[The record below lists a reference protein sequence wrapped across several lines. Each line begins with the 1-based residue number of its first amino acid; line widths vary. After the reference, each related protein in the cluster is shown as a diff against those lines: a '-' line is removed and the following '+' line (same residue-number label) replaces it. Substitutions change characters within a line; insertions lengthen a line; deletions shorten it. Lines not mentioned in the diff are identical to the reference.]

1 MQIEDYGRIFVFPK
15 EVSMIRSQII
25 EVVLDQHV
33 SRVTVDFVPRYHMF
47 RHLDSP
53 NLITIITGIRRCGK
67 STLLNEIRHIKEV
80 HDYYLNFDDD
90 RLLNF
95 NLSDFQV
102 LFEIFIEKFGNQ
114 NTFYFD
120 EIQNI
125 NGWERFVRRLH
136 DLGKKIYITGS
147 NAKMLSR
154 ELGTHLTGRYMQIEL
169 YPFSLAEYAVSQN
182 TPYEADFASTTIGKA
197 TWMGIFNQ
205 FIEVGGIPEYIKTKN
220 RDYLK
225 SLYEGILY
233 KDILTR
239 HNLTKEKEIKEL
251 LYIIAG
257 NVSKEI
263 SQNGLAKTIGIKNSS
278 TIKEYLQYFEDS
290 YLAFTLL
297 KFDDSLKRQILA
309 PRKVYFIDTALA
321 KNISFRRSEDFGRIL
336 ENIIYLELKRRGGDI
351 FYFKGQQEC
360 DFINLKQDGTSLYQV
375 CYDLTDETT
384 KKREIGGLLEAMMF
398 FKLDFGYI
406 LTMAEENIIKID
418 AKTISIIPAWKWM
431 VGLR

>member
-1 MQIEDYGRIFVFPK
+1 M
-15 EVSMIRSQII
+15 
-25 EVVLDQHV
+25 
-33 SRVTVDFVPRYHMF
+33 
-47 RHLDSP
+47 
-53 NLITIITGIRRCGK
+53 
-67 STLLNEIRHIKEV
+67 
-80 HDYYLNFDDD
+80 
-90 RLLNF
+90 
-95 NLSDFQV
+95 
-102 LFEIFIEKFGNQ
+102 
-114 NTFYFD
+114 
-120 EIQNI
+120 
-125 NGWERFVRRLH
+125 
-136 DLGKKIYITGS
+136 
-147 NAKMLSR
+147 
-154 ELGTHLTGRYMQIEL
+154 
-169 YPFSLAEYAVSQN
+169 
-182 TPYEADFASTTIGKA
+182 
-197 TWMGIFNQ
+197 
-205 FIEVGGIPEYIKTKN
+205 
-220 RDYLK
+220 
-225 SLYEGILY
+225 
-233 KDILTR
+233 
-239 HNLTKEKEIKEL
+239 
-251 LYIIAG
+251 YIIAG

-418 AKTISIIPAWKWM
+418 AKTISIIPAWKWL
-431 VGLR
+431 VGFR